1 MNANVIRALKSTLAA
16 VALAAAH
23 AAHAEI
29 IVLSGAMDNLQVV
42 APVYGDPN
50 DPDKVTGSTH
60 FRADGVTPISTST
73 ATGFARVTI
82 DTVALTMV
90 TEVQWQGLTGP
101 ADRAHLH
108 DAPLGETRLLSP
120 PNDRFFH
127 EVINF
132 DVDANGDPTSTV
144 VGGPVMCSL
153 DPSSDYYSPDP
164 NCAPAT
170 GSLVDVLV
178 LDPSRWE
185 PFGPSGI
192 YGTDGTLEMMLAVFV
207 AEGLFLDYHS
217 EVYPGGEIRGQLR
230 VGNVPEPGS
239 ILLIGLGLAA
249 LAMQRRSV
257 RR

>member
-1 MNANVIRALKSTLAA
+1 MNANVIRALRLALVA
-16 VALAAAH
+16 MALAAAQASH
-23 AAHAEI
+23 ASV

-42 APVYGDPN
+42 APVFGDPN
-50 DPDKVTGSTH
+50 DPDLVTGSTR
-60 FRADGVTPISTST
+60 FRADGVTPVSTST

-101 ADRAHLH
+101 SDRAHLH

-132 DVDANGDPTSTV
+132 VDDNGNPISTV
-144 VGGPVMCSL
+144 AGGPVMCTS
-153 DPSSDYYSPDP
+153 DSSSAFYYSYP

-170 GSLVDVLV
+170 GSLLDVLV

-185 PFGPSGI
+185 PFGPNGI
-192 YGTDGTLEMMLAVFV
+192 NGTNGTLEDMLAVFV
-207 AEGLFLDYHS
+207 TNGLYLDFHS
-217 EVYPGGEIRGQLR
+217 EVYSGGEIRGQLR
-230 VGNVPEPGS
+230 VTNVPEPGS
-239 ILLIGLGLAA
+239 MLLIGLALTGLAV
-249 LAMQRRSV
+249 QRRPV